1 MQDRPTEINMFN
13 CPVPTNLE
21 TEQNYCLK
29 VSFNNGVTKIFD
41 LNPYF
46 EKYKFFAPL
55 KDPKL
60 FSNARLDR
68 RAIIWNDDLDIAI
81 EEVYDRGVT
90 IDHNN

>member
-1 MQDRPTEINMFN
+1 MQDRSTEINMFN

-46 EKYKFFAPL
+46 EKYKFLHP
-55 KDPKL
+55 
-60 FSNARLDR
+60 
-68 RAIIWNDDLDIAI
+68 
-81 EEVYDRGVT
+81 
-90 IDHNN
+90 